1 MDHYK
6 EKDRIEG
13 EQCEL
18 YCRKAVSV
26 SSLQKHPI
34 SGKPCIRAELSRN
47 ATSEI
52 SKELQLTEDQKKE
65 KLSVHGIHTDLGDR
79 LVGDAISV
87 FVLQRKPLKFESD
100 EGATHTHGGN
110 ITSTGKATLCEIK
123 YAHEHIRNAE
133 TKRIESQKM
142 IENKS

>member
-13 EQCEL
+13 EHCEL
-18 YCRKAVSV
+18 YCRKAVSI
-26 SSLQKHPI
+26 SSPQKHPI
-34 SGKPCIRAELSRN
+34 SGETCMRAELSLN

-52 SKELQLTEDQKKE
+52 SEELKLTEDQKKE
-65 KLSVHGIHTDLGDR
+65 KLSIHGIHTNLGDR

-87 FVLQRKPLKFESD
+87 FVLQRKPLKFKSD

-110 ITSTGKATLCEIK
+110 FASTGKTTLCEIK
-123 YAHEHIRNAE
+123 YAHDHIRNAE
-133 TKRIESQKM
+133 TKRIESQKK